1 MTEEEIDDFWD
12 EIERIDKILSYV
24 MEISGVLLRT
34 MPEVVSDS
42 VLNKLVGSYAKLL
55 ADVPNAEDYQ
65 LDNALCFFNDC
76 VEHGQPA
83 LVEKVVALVPEKFMQ
98 VMEL

>member
-24 MEISGVLLRT
+24 SEIIGVLLRT
-34 MPEVVSDS
+34 MSQVVSDS
-42 VLNKLVGSYAKLL
+42 VLDKFVGLYAKLL
-55 ADVPNAEDYQ
+55 NDVSKAEDYQ
-65 LDNALCFFNDC
+65 LDNALCFLIDC

-83 LVEKVVALVPEKFMQ
+83 LVEQVVTILPEKIMQ
-98 VMEL
+98 VIAM